1 MHLFAD
7 LLDLYKHKIPLK
19 GVYEMKLYYEFLCN
33 FYVT

>member
-7 LLDLYKHKIPLK
+7 LLDKIPLK

-33 FYVT
+33 FYVS